1 MKNNLM
7 ELIYFIC
14 GFACFYIVYQT
25 ATDKKHTSKVGT
37 IIFWLML
44 GIIMAFGKYIPPKA
58 VGVLILIMS
67 GAAMSKQ
74 VKPGNS
80 PLAPAEYRKK
90 MSDKLGYKIFIPAFT
105 IGVTAIVFAIFLP
118 KLGALV
124 GLGIGT
130 ILAAVMVMIMTKDT
144 PKSVMNEGRRL
155 LDAVGPLS
163 TLPQLLASLGAIFTA
178 AGVGEVI
185 AGGVQKIVP
194 EGNVFVGIVIYAV
207 GMVLFTMIMGNAFA
221 AFSVITVG
229 IGVPFVLKYG
239 LDPNVVGMLA
249 LTCGYCGT
257 LMTPMAANF
266 NIVPVAILEMKDK
279 YGVIKKQIP
288 IAIIML
294 VVQILLMYFMAR

>member
-67 GAAMSKQ
+67 GAAMSKK

-105 IGVTAIVFAIFLP
+105 IGVTAIVFAAFLP

-194 EGNVFVGIVIYAV
+194 QGNV

-239 LDPNVVGMLA
+239 LDPNVIGMLA
-249 LTCGYCGT
+249 LTSGYCGT

>member
-14 GFACFYIVYQT
+14 GFVCFYIVYQT

-67 GAAMSKQ
+67 GAAMSKK

-80 PLAPAEYRKK
+80 PLASIEYRMK
-90 MSDKLGYKIFIPAFT
+90 MSDKLGYKIFIPSFT
-105 IGVTAIVFAIFLP
+105 IGVTAILFAAFLP

-130 ILAAVMVMIMTKDT
+130 ILAAVMVMVMTKDS

-194 EGNVFVGIVIYAV
+194 QGNVFIGIVIYAV

-239 LDPNVVGMLA
+239 LDPNIIGMLA
-249 LTCGYCGT
+249 LTSGYCGT

-279 YGVIKKQIP
+279 YGVIKKQVP